1 MNKAITKSF
10 FSNLRW
16 NIYTKGSEL
25 IKHFYKKNSTK
36 KLLDE
41 IFGFIEFSSRQ
52 NIINFEQHYD
62 ISCLMRYYKIS
73 YIRHQMQS

>member
-1 MNKAITKSF
+1 MYEIHMNKAITKSF

-41 IFGFIEFSSRQ
+41 IFGFIEFSSR
-52 NIINFEQHYD
+52 
-62 ISCLMRYYKIS
+62 
-73 YIRHQMQS
+73 